1 MHVRSWNQRLVT
13 SACLALVVAACG
25 GDGPT
30 EPAHKEPGV
39 RAMLGAGVTD
49 TIDAQPLQA
58 LVVEVR
64 GPRGQLASGAVVRFQ
79 AQPPAD
85 TTRRNE
91 AAMFVCPLTAPTCGQ
106 SGSYGVGPQFTTDT
120 TDAQG
125 RAKATVRLGHVAGRA
140 VVRLTVPEF
149 GLEDSA
155 TFTVL
160 PGAAARV
167 HAIAADTVL
176 AIGGSANLRGHVV
189 DRYGNSRP
197 EAPVLTAGPGSA
209 LTFDAATGVVTGRD
223 MGTQWLFVRYL
234 QSAADSTRV
243 RVLPSG
249 RLVVWSSNEAL
260 VRLVNI
266 DGSALR
272 TVVTGVGSDLGVF
285 PRFDAVRQGIT
296 LHDGSQSYGGPSN
309 SVIVIDTT
317 GSPRRD
323 IGPAAGF
330 AAVMATRQLAN
341 GIVLVVGSTVS
352 GAPCA
357 GYALFRVEADNS
369 LTCLTVL
376 PGLGGTYGG
385 ADISH
390 DGLRVA
396 YLGQNTSTPYSS
408 LLELRVLDRTTGTT
422 TVLEPNARAP
432 RWSSMDDR
440 VAYLVPGPGVS
451 SPNDGVPVVINADG
465 TGRRTLGNFVF
476 SPGLAWSPD
485 GTFIVGRNSVF
496 PDVGLRVIRI
506 SDGADVLLRFRTSTG
521 ATADYYQPDWR

>member
-1 MHVRSWNQRLVT
+1 VHVRSWNQRLVT
-13 SACLALVVAACG
+13 SACLALLVAACG

-30 EPAHKEPGV
+30 EPAHREPGV
-39 RAMLGAGVTD
+39 HAMLGAGVTD

-64 GPRGQLASGAVVRFQ
+64 GPSGRLASGAVVRFE

-91 AAMFVCPLTAPTCGQ
+91 AAVFVCPLTAPTCGQ
-106 SGSYGVGPQFTTDT
+106 NVSYGPGLQFSSDT

-125 RAKATVRLGHVAGRA
+125 RAKVTVRLGHVAGPA

-167 HAIAADTVL
+167 RATVADTVL
-176 AIGGSANLRGHVV
+176 AIGATTTVRGHVF

-197 EAPVLTAGPGSA
+197 DAPVLTAGPGNA
-209 LTFDAATGVVTGRD
+209 ITFDAATGVVTGRD
-223 MGTQWLFVRYL
+223 IGTQWLFMRYL

-243 RVLPSG
+243 RVLPTG
-249 RLVVWSSNEAL
+249 RLVVWSSSEAV

-266 DGSALR
+266 DGSAVR
-272 TVVTGVGSDLGVF
+272 TVVTNVASDLGTF
-285 PRFDAVRQGIT
+285 PRFDAARQGII
-296 LHDGSQSYGGPSN
+296 LHDGALSYGGPST
-309 SVIVIDTT
+309 SVIVVDTT

-323 IGPAAGF
+323 IGPSTGF
-330 AAVMATRQLAN
+330 AAILATRQLAD
-341 GIVLVVGSTVS
+341 GTVLVVGSTVS

-369 LTCLTVL
+369 LTCLTAL

-422 TVLEPNARAP
+422 AVLEPNARAP
-432 RWSSMDDR
+432 RWSSKDDR

-451 SPNDGVPVVINADG
+451 GLNDGAPVVINADG

-485 GTFIVGRNSVF
+485 GAFIIGRNGAWSEVA
-496 PDVGLRVIRI
+496 LHVIRV
-506 SDGADVLLRFRTSTG
+506 SDGADVLLHFRTPTG